1 MVSVRQLLNRK
12 GSEVLSISPKATV
25 REAITLM
32 ATRNIG
38 ALPVMED
45 DELLGI
51 ITERDYARNVILKG
65 RSSKDTCVDEV
76 MSTGLTTVRPDQS
89 VTDCMELMT
98 EKRIRHLPVV
108 EEGRVVGIIS
118 IGDVVMAVISN
129 QASIIE
135 HLEGYISPR

>member
-45 DELLGI
+45 DALLGI

-98 EKRIRHLPVV
+98 ERRIRHLPVI

-129 QASIIE
+129 QASMIE

>member
-76 MSTGLTTVRPDQS
+76 MSTGLTTVSPDQS

-129 QASIIE
+129 QASMIE

>member
-45 DELLGI
+45 DVLLGI

-129 QASIIE
+129 QASMIE

>member
-12 GSEVLSISPKATV
+12 GSEVVSISPKATV

-108 EEGRVVGIIS
+108 EEGRIVGIIS

-129 QASIIE
+129 QASMIE

>member
-25 REAITLM
+25 RDAITLM

-45 DELLGI
+45 DALLGI

-89 VTDCMELMT
+89 ITDCMELMT
-98 EKRIRHLPVV
+98 EKRIRHLPVI
-108 EEGRVVGIIS
+108 EEDRVVGIIS

-129 QASIIE
+129 QASMIE
-135 HLEGYISPR
+135 HLEGYIGQR

>member
-25 REAITLM
+25 RDAITLM

-45 DELLGI
+45 DALLGI

-76 MSTGLTTVRPDQS
+76 MSIGLTTVRPDQS
-89 VTDCMELMT
+89 ITDCMELMT
-98 EKRIRHLPVV
+98 EKRIRHLPVI
-108 EEGRVVGIIS
+108 EEDRVVGIIS

-129 QASIIE
+129 QASMIE
-135 HLEGYISPR
+135 HLEGYIGQR

>member
-45 DELLGI
+45 NELLGI

-129 QASIIE
+129 QASMIE